1 MKNIKDYFNN
11 LDDIDNVI
19 DMVEEWEHGE
29 GLGPK
34 EIEWDEAT
42 KNYETGMNDNR
53 FKEFKDLLLSRRE
66 ELIKF
71 HKEIKLKVNITLKS
85 PVDNKYSFN
94 DEEVN
99 YDELLK
105 IIEDEII
112 TNLWFSDNS
121 ISDVNI
127 EGVKN
132 EKIKWSY
139 K

>member
-19 DMVEEWEHGE
+19 DMVEEWENGE

-34 EIEWDEAT
+34 EIEWNEAT

-105 IIEDEII
+105 IIEDEI
-112 TNLWFSDNS
+112 
-121 ISDVNI
+121 
-127 EGVKN
+127 
-132 EKIKWSY
+132 KWVL
-139 K
+139 

>member
-1 MKNIKDYFNN
+1 MKNI
-11 LDDIDNVI
+11 
-19 DMVEEWEHGE
+19 
-29 GLGPK
+29 
-34 EIEWDEAT
+34 
-42 KNYETGMNDNR
+42 
-53 FKEFKDLLLSRRE
+53 
-66 ELIKF
+66 
-71 HKEIKLKVNITLKS
+71 KEIKLKVNITLKS

-132 EKIKWSY
+132 EKIKWSF

>member
-1 MKNIKDYFNN
+1 MKNI
-11 LDDIDNVI
+11 
-19 DMVEEWEHGE
+19 
-29 GLGPK
+29 
-34 EIEWDEAT
+34 
-42 KNYETGMNDNR
+42 
-53 FKEFKDLLLSRRE
+53 
-66 ELIKF
+66 
-71 HKEIKLKVNITLKS
+71 KEIKLKVNITLKS